1 MFVLYT
7 VIAVIIT
14 TLIETARIFFAYGQV
29 ENINKIV
36 TYTIGA
42 TLFGINLACIYANS
56 YYNTPGV
63 FEILVLGVFYAAVRG
78 VLYDPI
84 LNVARGKNIN
94 YTSITTNSVVDFIER
109 VGLKWGFW
117 TERLVY
123 LLIAVLTGLMY
134 TALQISIN
142 I

>member
-7 VIAVIIT
+7 VIAVVISV
-14 TLIETARIFFAYGQV
+14 LIEAARIFFAYGQV

-78 VLYDPI
+78 VLYDPTLNI
-84 LNVARGKNIN
+84 LRGRSIN
-94 YTSITTNSVVDFIER
+94 YTSTTTNSIVDFIER

-123 LLIAVLTGLMY
+123 LLIAVLTGLIHI
-134 TALQISIN
+134 ALQININ

>member
-7 VIAVIIT
+7 VIAVIVSV
-14 TLIETARIFFAYGQV
+14 LIEAARIKITYGKV
-29 ENINKIV
+29 ANINKVV
-36 TYTIGA
+36 TFTVGA
-42 TLFGINLACIYANS
+42 LLFGINLALIYKDS

-63 FEILVLGVFYAAVRG
+63 FEIAILGTFYAAVRG

-84 LNVARGKNIN
+84 FNILRGKSIN
-94 YTSITTNSVVDFIER
+94 YRSTTTNSIVDFIER

-117 TERLVY
+117 TERFIY
-123 LLIAVLTGLMY
+123 LLIAVLTGLIY
-134 TALQISIN
+134 TALQININ